1 MYQSYIIEVYDLAFS
16 TKFFEINF
24 PFLIF
29 GSNGY
34 KKDLYFCITQVVNN
48 KISWKFCYFCN

>member
-1 MYQSYIIEVYDLAFS
+1 MYQSYIIEVYDLVFS

-24 PFLIF
+24 PCLIF

-34 KKDLYFCITQVVNN
+34 KKDLYF
-48 KISWKFCYFCN
+48 